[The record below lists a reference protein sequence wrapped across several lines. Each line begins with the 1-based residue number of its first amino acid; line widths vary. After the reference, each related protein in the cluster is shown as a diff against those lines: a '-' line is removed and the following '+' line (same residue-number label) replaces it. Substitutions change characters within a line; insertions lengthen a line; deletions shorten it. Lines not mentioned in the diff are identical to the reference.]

1 LSARTDD
8 ERDDDRR
15 ASSRCVE
22 AMGDDDDE
30 DDDAGDDERARS
42 RDLEL
47 DIILILD
54 AVVLDVVVLGG
65 GVRPGVGESDGESV
79 EDERGD
85 RRGGE
90 MRQSRGRNVAT
101 DR

>member
-1 LSARTDD
+1 
-8 ERDDDRR
+8 
-15 ASSRCVE
+15 
-22 AMGDDDDE
+22 MGDDDDE

-54 AVVLDVVVLGG
+54 AGILDAVVLGG
-65 GVRPGVGESDGESV
+65 GIRPGVGESDGESV

-90 MRQSRGRNVAT
+90 MRQSRGWNVAT
-101 DR
+101 DRYRRRRRVRRRSNEGE

>member
-1 LSARTDD
+1 
-8 ERDDDRR
+8 
-15 ASSRCVE
+15 
-22 AMGDDDDE
+22 MGDDDE
-30 DDDAGDDERARS
+30 DDDAGDDERARR
-42 RDLEL
+42 RDL
-47 DIILILD
+47 DVILILILGAVILD
-54 AVVLDVVVLGG
+54 AVILGG

-90 MRQSRGRNVAT
+90 MRQSRGWNVAT

>member
-1 LSARTDD
+1 
-8 ERDDDRR
+8 
-15 ASSRCVE
+15 
-22 AMGDDDDE
+22 MGDDDDE
-30 DDDAGDDERARS
+30 DDDAGADERARS

-85 RRGGE
+85 GERRDAPI
-90 MRQSRGRNVAT
+90 RGRNVAT

>member
-1 LSARTDD
+1 
-8 ERDDDRR
+8 
-15 ASSRCVE
+15 
-22 AMGDDDDE
+22 MGDDDDE

-54 AVVLDVVVLGG
+54 AVVLGG

>member
-1 LSARTDD
+1 MRATTSAR
-8 ERDDDRR
+8 R
-15 ASSRCVE
+15 
-22 AMGDDDDE
+22 
-30 DDDAGDDERARS
+30 
-42 RDLEL
+42 RDLDL

-54 AVVLDVVVLGG
+54 AGILDAVVLGG

-90 MRQSRGRNVAT
+90 MRQSRGWNVAT
-101 DR
+101 DRYRRRRRVRRRSNEGE